1 MAEVTSLVSFFV
13 LHLLVSL
20 QELVEVVV
28 EAHLLMLHRD
38 ENLQLVFEH

>member
-38 ENLQLVFEH
+38 EDFQLVFEH